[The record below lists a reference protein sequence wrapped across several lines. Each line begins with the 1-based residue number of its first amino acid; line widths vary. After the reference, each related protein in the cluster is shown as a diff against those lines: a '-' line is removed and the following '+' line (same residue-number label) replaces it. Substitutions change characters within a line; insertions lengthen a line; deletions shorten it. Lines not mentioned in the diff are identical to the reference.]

1 MNDTG
6 LVYIKD
12 RPIMIELMY
21 VKCTYMMID
30 IIILNATEVGFR
42 NECLQGIQQGSNF
55 VSKFSSLDLIFSPP

>member
-12 RPIMIELMY
+12 RPIMIEFMY
-21 VKCTYMMID
+21 VKCTSMKID
-30 IIILNATEVGFR
+30 IVILNDTKVGFR
-42 NECLQGIQQGSNF
+42 NECLQSIKQGSNF